1 MKKPASFVSRALG
14 KMPKTVKD
22 PKTVKK
28 AAEKKQTGPDPEVS
42 ELDAEVSEPAVQ
54 KKSSLKEEDFAL
66 VACGGLQSKLDRLR
80 DSTRGLE
87 IEVTD
92 GPFKKFF
99 ENLSN
104 KERLEM

>member
-28 AAEKKQTGPDPEVS
+28 AAEKKQTEPDPEVS

-54 KKSSLKEEDFAL
+54 NPK
-66 VACGGLQSKLDRLR
+66 
-80 DSTRGLE
+80 
-87 IEVTD
+87 
-92 GPFKKFF
+92 GPMCAPGQHFHSGIRIFI
-99 ENLSN
+99 
-104 KERLEM
+104 